1 MKKELQRKL
10 SFVVFVM
17 AVFFAGMALTVF
29 QSHIWM
35 ACIAGVL
42 LLAASVFFVLS
53 QKEEAPSPTEKTTEL
68 LLADRMAELMRGNEK
83 AEKGVYIAVKKQHE
97 AMESGM
103 AALEE
108 KIAELVKAQE
118 TAVKTLVMYN
128 KENAKQMALSEREEL
143 KLLRE
148 ELKLL
153 QQGGGNSGSSSAV
166 VEAVREM
173 SRRLYEE
180 FHENGEAMLSELET
194 TVDSLEEIKDVI
206 KDMGQLGPVSLDRTP
221 AEPEEEPMDPMA
233 FLQEEFA
240 EEFVPEQEEVTEE
253 AEEEVPEDFFAIPEQ
268 EEEAEEPEVSEELFT
283 IPEPMEEEKTE
294 DLFAG
299 SGVDL
304 SDPNKPLSADDIAA
318 LFAQAETA
326 APVAAEPEITEDLIT
341 IPEPVEEKTPEDA
354 LASSG
359 VDLSD
364 PNKQLS
370 ADDIAAL
377 FAAMG
382 N

>member
-1 MKKELQRKL
+1 MKKELQKKL
-10 SFVVFVM
+10 GFVLFVM

-29 QSHIWM
+29 QEYIWM

-42 LLAASVFFVLS
+42 LLAASVFYILAW
-53 QKEEAPSPTEKTTEL
+53 QEETVTQTEKTTEL

-108 KIAELVKAQE
+108 RITELVKAQE
-118 TAVKTLVMYN
+118 NAVKTLVMYN

-143 KLLRE
+143 GRLRE

-153 QQGGGNSGSSSAV
+153 QQDGKSGSAIV
-166 VEAVREM
+166 DAVREM
-173 SRRLYEE
+173 SHRLYEE
-180 FHENGEAMLSELET
+180 LHENSEAILAELET
-194 TVDSLEEIKDVI
+194 TVDSLEEIKEVI
-206 KDMGQLGPVSLDRTP
+206 RGLDGGAPMALDRSVVPTMKEY
-221 AEPEEEPMDPMA
+221 EPEEDPAELFEPELTEDLMEDSVELSEPELTENLTEDFVELPEPELTEDLTEDSIELPEPEPAEEPMMIP
-233 FLQEEFA
+233 
-240 EEFVPEQEEVTEE
+240 E
-253 AEEEVPEDFFAIPEQ
+253 AEELMTYFQ
-268 EEEAEEPEVSEELFT
+268 EEEPAEEPVVLSQEEM
-283 IPEPMEEEKTE
+283 PAEK
-294 DLFAG
+294 
-299 SGVDL
+299 
-304 SDPNKPLSADDIAA
+304 N
-318 LFAQAETA
+318 
-326 APVAAEPEITEDLIT
+326 
-341 IPEPVEEKTPEDA
+341 PEDA
-354 LASSG
+354 IASSG

-364 PNKQLS
+364 PNKTLS

>member
-221 AEPEEEPMDPMA
+221 AEPEEEPVDPMA

-268 EEEAEEPEVSEELFT
+268 EEEAEELEVSEE
-283 IPEPMEEEKTE
+283 
-294 DLFAG
+294 
-299 SGVDL
+299 
-304 SDPNKPLSADDIAA
+304 
-318 LFAQAETA
+318 
-326 APVAAEPEITEDLIT
+326 
-341 IPEPVEEKTPEDA
+341 
-354 LASSG
+354 
-359 VDLSD
+359 
-364 PNKQLS
+364 
-370 ADDIAAL
+370 
-377 FAAMG
+377 
-382 N
+382 